1 MGQYFTEGYFGMHR
15 ERLSA
20 LMDGEIFDSELIHT
34 ILQDV
39 SLQKRWES
47 YHLIRDSLRG
57 DINQVIHLNITD
69 KVEQA
74 LANEPIQ
81 IVPDAIPESQP
92 DPSTWCSMPFWRK
105 LRPWV
110 NQITQVGVA
119 ASVAVAVIAGV
130 QNYNTVNIE
139 ADGKSELPIFN
150 TVPIMG
156 AASPVSLNVFND
168 QLLAHPQFEHL
179 EQRNRR
185 LGMLLQ
191 QYELGRRSTL
201 DQTVTSSS
209 PSAEKSHLGA
219 E

>member
-1 MGQYFTEGYFGMHR
+1 MHK

-20 LMDGEIFDSELIHT
+20 LMDGKIFDSELIHT

-57 DINQVIHLNITD
+57 DINEVIHRDITD

-74 LANEPIQ
+74 LASEPIQ
-81 IVPDAIPESQP
+81 IAPNAIPESQP
-92 DPSTWCSMPFWRK
+92 APASWYLMPFGRQ
-105 LRPWV
+105 LRPWA
-110 NQITQVGVA
+110 NQMTQVAVA

-130 QNYNTVNIE
+130 QNYNTSSVE
-139 ADGKSELPIFN
+139 TDVKFDSPIFN

-156 AASPVSLNVFND
+156 AASPVSLNVSND
-168 QLLAHPQFEHL
+168 QLLAHPQTEQL

-185 LGMLLQ
+185 LGLMLQ
-191 QYELGRRSTL
+191 QYDLERRSTL
-201 DQTVTSSS
+201 NQSVTSSS
-209 PSAEKSHLGA
+209 AVAEKSYSGA

>member
-1 MGQYFTEGYFGMHR
+1 MHR

-57 DINQVIHLNITD
+57 GINEVIHLDITG

-74 LANEPIQ
+74 LASEPVQ
-81 IVPDAIPESQP
+81 IASDAKPELRPEPAS
-92 DPSTWCSMPFWRK
+92 WRLMHFWRK
-105 LRPWV
+105 LCPCA
-110 NQITQVGVA
+110 NQMAQVGVA

-130 QNYNTVNIE
+130 LNYNTSNIE
-139 ADGKSELPIFN
+139 TDGKYDLPIFN
-150 TVPIMG
+150 TVPIIG

-168 QLLAHPQFEHL
+168 QLFAHSQTEQL

-185 LGMLLQ
+185 LGLMLQ
-191 QYELGRRSTL
+191 QYELERRSTL
-201 DQTVTSSS
+201 NRSVTSSS
-209 PSAEKSHLGA
+209 PIAEKPHSGA
-219 E
+219 EQQ

>member
-1 MGQYFTEGYFGMHR
+1 MHR

-47 YHLIRDSLRG
+47 YHLIRDSFRG
-57 DINQVIHLNITD
+57 DINEVIHLDITG

-74 LANEPIQ
+74 LASEPIQ
-81 IVPDAIPESQP
+81 IAPDAIPESQP
-92 DPSTWCSMPFWRK
+92 EPASWRLMPFWRK
-105 LRPWV
+105 LRPWA

-130 QNYNTVNIE
+130 QNYNTSNIE
-139 ADGKSELPIFN
+139 TDGKSDSPIFN

-156 AASPVSLNVFND
+156 AASPVSLNVSND
-168 QLLAHPQFEHL
+168 QLFAQPQTEQL

-185 LGMLLQ
+185 LGLMLQ
-191 QYELGRRSTL
+191 QYELERRSML
-201 DQTVTSSS
+201 NQSVTSSS
-209 PSAEKSHLGA
+209 PVVEKTHSGA

>member
-1 MGQYFTEGYFGMHR
+1 MHR

-57 DINQVIHLNITD
+57 DINEVIHLDITD

-74 LANEPIQ
+74 LASEAIQ
-81 IVPDAIPESQP
+81 IAPNAIPESQAVP
-92 DPSTWCSMPFWRK
+92 VSRCLMPFWRK
-105 LRPWV
+105 LCPWA
-110 NQITQVGVA
+110 NQMVQVGVA

-130 QNYNTVNIE
+130 QNYNTSSIE
-139 ADGKSELPIFN
+139 NDVKSDSPIFN
-150 TVPIMG
+150 TVPIME
-156 AASPVSLNVFND
+156 AASPVSLNVSND
-168 QLLAHPQFEHL
+168 QLFVHPQTEQL

-185 LGMLLQ
+185 FGLMLQ
-191 QYELGRRSTL
+191 QYELERRSML
-201 DQTVTSSS
+201 NQRVTSSS
-209 PSAEKSHLGA
+209 PVAEKSYSGA